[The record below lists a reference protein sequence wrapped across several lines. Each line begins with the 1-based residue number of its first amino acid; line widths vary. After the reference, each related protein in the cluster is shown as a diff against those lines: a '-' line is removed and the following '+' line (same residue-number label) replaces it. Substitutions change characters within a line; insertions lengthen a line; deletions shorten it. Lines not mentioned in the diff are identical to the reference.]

1 MQNCDLEDYISNSH
15 HYRGWI
21 INEFSKLEKEIELF
35 IMDDLEIL
43 MICGFEFQTIIL
55 DRMTFEAKRASLKKL
70 LEEKSKKNG
79 FKKTSKN
86 SYPHKR
92 LLEELVALNEIRN
105 NFAHF
110 PLNETFLNDEY
121 LYNAICLIKYRDDY
135 RTVNYTHSQIE
146 TIITRIHK
154 SIDDIKRLKS

>member
-1 MQNCDLEDYISNSH
+1 MQNYDLEDYIANSH

-43 MICGFEFQTIIL
+43 LICGFEFQTIIL
-55 DRMTFEAKRASLKKL
+55 DRMTFESKRASLKKL
-70 LEEKSKKNG
+70 LEEKSKKKG
-79 FKKTSKN
+79 FKKTNKN
-86 SYPHKR
+86 SYPHKS
-92 LLEELVALNEIRN
+92 LLDELVALNEIRN

-110 PLNETFLNDEY
+110 PLKELFLNHDY

-135 RTVNYTHSQIE
+135 QTINYKDNEIE
-146 TIITRIHK
+146 LIIERIHK
-154 SIDDIKRLKS
+154 SIEHLRSLRS